1 MQPLAITEPHT
12 MTTIIMISIAAFCIG
27 SLTYAYAYRGQ
38 ARWDGFGEY
47 IRKGWPI
54 FTPFNCLLYL
64 FTAPKARPAIMDMSQ
79 FPELKELEENWEV
92 IRREALE
99 LMAEG
104 GFDQITD
111 KDSASYYDIG
121 FRTFYKYGWTKFYV
135 NWYGYTHESAKRTCP
150 KTVELLSK
158 IPQVNGAMFSV
169 LPPGG
174 QLTRHL
180 DPVACSLRYHLGLDT
195 PNDDRCYISV
205 DDQTYSWR
213 DGEPLL
219 FDVTYLHFAH
229 NDADKSRLILMC
241 DIERPMS
248 PIGKLLNWP
257 YKLLMRATV
266 VPNTD
271 EDKRGFA
278 NKTFSTLVPLLDKS
292 KRLKET
298 NLPAYKALK
307 YTVNGSLFLI
317 LGAIIWSAIK
327 FIMWLI

>member
-1 MQPLAITEPHT
+1 MGSV
-12 MTTIIMISIAAFCIG
+12 IMIVIIIFCIA
-27 SLTYAYAYRGQ
+27 SLTYVYAVRGQ
-38 ARWDGFGEY
+38 ARYDGFGEY

-64 FTAPKARPAIMDMSQ
+64 FTKAKARPPIMNIED
-79 FPELKELEENWEV
+79 FPELKEIDQHWET
-92 IRREALE
+92 IRDEAMA
-99 LMAEG
+99 LMTEG
-104 GFDQITD
+104 GFDSISD
-111 KDSASYYDIG
+111 PDEASYYDIG

-150 KTVELLSK
+150 KTVEILSK
-158 IPQVNGAMFSV
+158 VPSVNGAMFSM

-180 DPVACSLRYHLGLDT
+180 DPVACSLRYHLGLKT

-205 DDQTYSWR
+205 DGQKYSWR

-229 NDADKSRLILMC
+229 NDADAPRLILMC
-241 DIERPMS
+241 DIDRPMS
-248 PIGKLLNWP
+248 FFGHILNWP

-278 NKTFSTLVPLLDKS
+278 NRVFSGIVPLLERS
-292 KRLKET
+292 KKLKET
-298 NLPAYKALK
+298 NLVAYKLLK
-307 YTVNGSLFLI
+307 YAVNTTLLLI
-317 LGAIIWSAIK
+317 VAGLVWLLIQ
-327 FIMWLI
+327 FVLWLI

>member
-1 MQPLAITEPHT
+1 MSTF
-12 MTTIIMISIAAFCIG
+12 IMISLILFCLG
-27 SLTYAYAYRGQ
+27 SMAYVYTYRGQ
-38 ARWDGFGEY
+38 ARWASVGEY

-64 FTAPKARPAIMDMSQ
+64 FTRPKARPAIMDMRE
-79 FPELKELEENWEV
+79 FPELKELQDNWQTVREEA
-92 IRREALE
+92 ID

-104 GFDQITD
+104 GFDQISD
-111 KDSASYYDIG
+111 PDSASYYDIG
-121 FRTFYKYGWTKFYV
+121 FRTFYKYGWTKFYLT
-135 NWYGYTHESAKRTCP
+135 WYGYTHQSAKRTCP

-158 IPQVNGAMFSV
+158 IPSVNGAMFSV

-195 PNDDRCYISV
+195 PNHDDCYISI
-205 DDQTYSWR
+205 DDTKYSWR

-229 NDADKSRLILMC
+229 NDADKPRLILMC
-241 DIERPMS
+241 DIDRPMS
-248 PIGKLLNWP
+248 WIGSILNWP
-257 YKLLMRATV
+257 YKQLMRATV

-271 EDKRGFA
+271 EDQRGLA
-278 NKTFSTLVPLLDKS
+278 NRMFSTLVPLLERS

-298 NLPAYKALK
+298 NLPAYKLLK
-307 YTVNGSLFLI
+307 YTVNGTLMLILAGLVWLLIQFLI
-317 LGAIIWSAIK
+317 
-327 FIMWLI
+327 WLV

>member
-1 MQPLAITEPHT
+1 MSTL
-12 MTTIIMISIAAFCIG
+12 IMIAIALFCIG
-27 SLTYAYAYRGQ
+27 SMVYAYAFRGQ
-38 ARWDGFGEY
+38 ARWEGFGEY
-47 IRKGWPI
+47 IRKGWPM

-64 FTAPKARPAIMDMSQ
+64 FTAPKARPAIMDMAQ
-79 FPELKELEENWEV
+79 FSELKEIEDNWET
-92 IRREALE
+92 IRLEALT

-121 FRTFYKYGWTKFYV
+121 FRTFYKYGWTKFYL
-135 NWYGYTHESAKRTCP
+135 NWYGYTHQSALRSCP
-150 KTVELLSK
+150 KTIEILSK

-169 LPPGG
+169 LPPSGL
-174 QLTRHL
+174 LTRHL

-195 PNDDRCYISV
+195 PNDDKCYISV
-205 DDQTYSWR
+205 DDQKYSWR
-213 DGEPLL
+213 DGEPFL
-219 FDVTYLHFAH
+219 FDVTFLHFAH

-248 PIGKLLNWP
+248 PIGRLLNWP
-257 YKLLMRATV
+257 YKWLMRATV

-278 NKTFSTLVPLLDKS
+278 NKMFSSLVPALEKG

-298 NLPAYKALK
+298 NLVAYKILK
-307 YTVNGSLFLI
+307 YIVNGSLILALAALI
-317 LGAIIWSAIK
+317 WAVLKFIIW
-327 FIMWLI
+327 LV

>member
-1 MQPLAITEPHT
+1 
-12 MTTIIMISIAAFCIG
+12 MTSLIMIAVIAFCI
-27 SLTYAYAYRGQ
+27 SSMAYVYAVRGN
-38 ARWDGFGEY
+38 ARYQNFGEY

-64 FTAPKARPAIMDMSQ
+64 FTRPKARPAIMDMSK
-79 FPELKELEENWEV
+79 FPELQEIHDNWQT
-92 IRREALE
+92 IRDEAQG

-104 GFDQITD
+104 GFDSISD
-111 KDSASYYDIG
+111 PDSASFYDIG

-135 NWYGYTHESAKRTCP
+135 NWYGYTHESAKRSCP
-150 KTVELLSK
+150 KTVELLSN
-158 IPQVNGAMFSV
+158 IPSVNGAMFSV

-195 PNDDRCYISV
+195 PNDDACYISI
-205 DDQTYSWR
+205 DDQKYSWR

-219 FDVTYLHFAH
+219 FDVTFLHFAR
-229 NDADKSRLILMC
+229 NDADKPRLILMC
-241 DIERPMS
+241 DIDRPMS
-248 PIGKLLNWP
+248 WFGHVLNWP
-257 YKLLMRATV
+257 YKQLMKATV

-278 NKTFSTLVPLLDKS
+278 NKVFSGMVPILEKS

-298 NLPAYKALK
+298 NLAAYKLLK
-307 YTVNGSLFLI
+307 YSVNSI
-317 LGAIIWSAIK
+317 LLLAVAA
-327 FIMWLI
+327 MVWLIIKIVIWLI

>member
-1 MQPLAITEPHT
+1 
-12 MTTIIMISIAAFCIG
+12 MTTIIMIAIAAFCIG

-79 FPELKELEENWEV
+79 FPELKELEENWEI

-111 KDSASYYDIG
+111 KESASYYDIG

-248 PIGKLLNWP
+248 PIGRLLNWP

-317 LGAIIWSAIK
+317 LGALIWSAIK
-327 FIMWLI
+327 FVMWLV

>member
-1 MQPLAITEPHT
+1 MQPLAITEPHI
-12 MTTIIMISIAAFCIG
+12 MTTIIMIAIAAFCIG

-79 FPELKELEENWEV
+79 FPELKELEANWEV
-92 IRREALE
+92 IRREAIE

-317 LGAIIWSAIK
+317 LGAIVWSVIK
-327 FIMWLI
+327 FIIWLI

>member
-1 MQPLAITEPHT
+1 
-12 MTTIIMISIAAFCIG
+12 MTTIIMIAIAAFCIG

-79 FPELKELEENWEV
+79 FPELKELEENWEI

-248 PIGKLLNWP
+248 PIGRLLNWP

-317 LGAIIWSAIK
+317 LGALIWSAIK
-327 FIMWLI
+327 FVMWLV

>member
-1 MQPLAITEPHT
+1 
-12 MTTIIMISIAAFCIG
+12 MTTIIMITIALFCIG
-27 SLTYAYAYRGQ
+27 SMTYAYSYRGQ
-38 ARWDGFGEY
+38 ARWEGFGEY

-79 FPELKELEENWEV
+79 FSELKEIEENWET
-92 IRREALE
+92 IRLEALE

-150 KTVELLSK
+150 KTVEILSK

-205 DDQTYSWR
+205 DDDKYSWR
-213 DGEPLL
+213 DGEPFL

-248 PIGKLLNWP
+248 PIGRLLNWP

-278 NKTFSTLVPLLDKS
+278 NKTFSSLVPILEKS

-307 YTVNGSLFLI
+307 YTVNGTLLLAVAGI
-317 LGAIIWSAIK
+317 VWMLLK

>member
-1 MQPLAITEPHT
+1 
-12 MTTIIMISIAAFCIG
+12 MTTLIMTAILLFCAG
-27 SLTYAYAYRGQ
+27 SMAYAYAYRGQ
-38 ARWDGFGEY
+38 ARWNGFGEY

-64 FTAPKARPAIMDMSQ
+64 FTVPKARPAIMDMSQ
-79 FPELKELEENWEV
+79 FPELKELEDNWEM
-92 IRREALE
+92 IRKEALE

-195 PNDDRCYISV
+195 PNDDKCYISV
-205 DDQTYSWR
+205 DDQKYSWR

-219 FDVTYLHFAH
+219 FDVTFLHFAH
-229 NDADKSRLILMC
+229 NDAHKPRLILMC

-248 PIGKLLNWP
+248 PIGRALNWP

-271 EDKRGFA
+271 EDRRGFA

-307 YTVNGSLFLI
+307 YTVNGTLMLVVAGLVWLI
-317 LGAIIWSAIK
+317 LKFFIWL
-327 FIMWLI
+327 F

>member
-1 MQPLAITEPHT
+1 MSTL
-12 MTTIIMISIAAFCIG
+12 IMIIIALFCVG
-27 SLTYAYAYRGQ
+27 SLTYAYAFRGQ
-38 ARWDGFGEY
+38 ARWSGFGEY
-47 IRKGWPI
+47 VRKGWPI

-64 FTAPKARPAIMDMSQ
+64 FTEKKARPAIMNMAE
-79 FPELKELEENWEV
+79 FPELKELADNWEM
-92 IRREALE
+92 IREEAIE

-104 GFDQITD
+104 GFEKITD

-121 FRTFYKYGWTKFYV
+121 FRTFYKYGWTKFYL

-150 KTVELLSK
+150 KTIELLSK

-195 PNDDRCYISV
+195 PNDDRCYICV
-205 DDQTYSWR
+205 DDQKYSWR

-219 FDVTYLHFAH
+219 FDVTFLHFAH
-229 NDADKSRLILMC
+229 NDADKPRLILMC

-248 PIGKLLNWP
+248 ILGRIINAP
-257 YKLLMRATV
+257 YKWLMRATV

-278 NKTFSTLVPLLDKS
+278 NRTFSALVPILEKA
-292 KRLKET
+292 KGLKET
-298 NLPAYKALK
+298 NLFAYKCLK
-307 YTVNGSLFLI
+307 YTVNTTLLLLVALVVWGVLKFLF
-317 LGAIIWSAIK
+317 
-327 FIMWLI
+327 WLF

>member
-1 MQPLAITEPHT
+1 
-12 MTTIIMISIAAFCIG
+12 MTTLIMITIALFSLGSIA
-27 SLTYAYAYRGQ
+27 YAYAYRGQ
-38 ARWDGFGEY
+38 ARWDSFGEY

-64 FTAPKARPAIMDMSQ
+64 FTAPKARPAIMDMAL
-79 FPELKELEENWEV
+79 FPELQELEDNWQM
-92 IRREALE
+92 IRKEALE
-99 LMAEG
+99 LMADG
-104 GFDQITD
+104 GFDQIAD
-111 KDSASYYDIG
+111 KGSASYYDIG

-195 PNDDRCYISV
+195 PNDDKCYISV

-219 FDVTYLHFAH
+219 FDVTFLHFAH
-229 NDADKSRLILMC
+229 NDAHKPRLILMC

-248 PIGKLLNWP
+248 PIGRLLNWP

-278 NKTFSTLVPLLDKS
+278 NRTFSTLVPLLDKS

-307 YTVNGSLFLI
+307 YTVNGTLMLAL
-317 LGAIIWSAIK
+317 LGLVWLALK
-327 FIMWLI
+327 FVVWLL

>member
-1 MQPLAITEPHT
+1 MLHLIFRTSNDHLIFEQFT
-12 MTTIIMISIAAFCIG
+12 MTTLIMTAILLFCAGSIG
-27 SLTYAYAYRGQ
+27 YAYAYRGQ
-38 ARWDGFGEY
+38 ARWTGFGEY
-47 IRKGWPI
+47 VRKGWPI

-64 FTAPKARPAIMDMSQ
+64 FTVPKARPAIMDMQQ
-79 FPELKELEENWEV
+79 FPELKELEENWEI
-92 IRREALE
+92 IRKEAIE

-195 PNDDRCYISV
+195 PNDDKCYISV
-205 DDQTYSWR
+205 DDEQYSWR
-213 DGEPLL
+213 DGEPFL
-219 FDVTYLHFAH
+219 FDVTFLHFAH

-248 PIGKLLNWP
+248 PIGRFLNWP

-278 NKTFSTLVPLLDKS
+278 DKTVSVLE
-292 KRLKET
+292 KR
-298 NLPAYKALK
+298 A
-307 YTVNGSLFLI
+307 
-317 LGAIIWSAIK
+317 
-327 FIMWLI
+327 